1 MKRPNRQEIWHGF
14 VRSDYITAL
23 WNWFMGLAGKA
34 AEPVLFA
41 SVLYSGYQLV
51 PGVPQAGANVNAI
64 MFVVQQAALD
74 IGGMGL
80 MKLAK
85 QAKLKKASFPYC
97 VGMILVG
104 LMIANVIMA
113 SLEKIM
119 QMDPSVT
126 GGIEGILIVARAVMA
141 VLFGH
146 AIHSL
151 KDLEKEEVLVPTS
164 NQSSA
169 QEENAE
175 KQKREEEI
183 QGLKAQ
189 IEELKNLMRATQK
202 VGQKVSL
209 TEHESIPSDLP
220 EKLAESAQLFEEVPS
235 PKVTRKLDSREL
247 RKYEDFPQKV
257 EQKIKPK
264 SSGKILV
271 LDKNLYT
278 KSEAAK
284 IAKCNISEIEIALE
298 NGELVA
304 SKSGEKILKSSLEK
318 FVQDRKKFGQK
329 RPTLRVISREE
340 GA

>member
-1 MKRPNRQEIWHGF
+1 MKRPNRQEIWSGF

-64 MFVVQQAALD
+64 MFVIQQAALD

-119 QMDPSVT
+119 QMPPNIT
-126 GGIEGILIVARAVMA
+126 GGIEGILIVARAIMA

-151 KDLEKEEVLVPTS
+151 KDQEKEEVLVPTS
-164 NQSSA
+164 NQPAA
-169 QEENAE
+169 QEEDSE

-189 IEELKNLMRATQK
+189 IEELKNLMEATQK
-202 VGQKVSL
+202 VEQKVSL
-209 TEHESIPSDLP
+209 AEHEAVSPDL
-220 EKLAESAQLFEEVPS
+220 EKKLDKNAQLLEAVPY

-247 RKYEDFPQKV
+247 RKYEDFSQKV

-284 IAKCNISEIEIALE
+284 IAKCSISEIENALE
-298 NGELVA
+298 NGELTA
-304 SKSGEKILKSSLEK
+304 SKNGEKVLKSSLEK
-318 FVQDRKKFGQK
+318 FIQDRKKFGQK